1 MAEMTDTFTPEQQKR
16 LVAFEITA
24 EDLNLVR
31 AEAGALEGP
40 LPQLLTD
47 LHGTFAAWPE
57 IQRALMDPKVHAVR
71 VGHWQRVVS
80 CRLGSGFQESAE
92 ALASAFYDN
101 GVPGYAVAICHASVI
116 SAVIKRLRLD
126 ASPSK
131 GRLFGRG
138 ATARNGNLRA
148 ALTKLA
154 WLDLEVLLETYAKA
168 EQVSRAAAL
177 QGMAETI
184 ESEAAAAVAKVSSLT
199 AELGVTA
206 KAMSGTAAKTGAN
219 AAKAAGAADQT
230 LRTAEDVAAAADQLT
245 DAVVEI
251 TKQVTNSRGVAE
263 TAVGAGREA
272 QASIKSLSQQA
283 ENIGQVARI
292 IADIAGRTNLLALN
306 ATIEAARAGEA
317 GKGFAVVASEVK
329 QLATQTAKST
339 EEIGRQITAV
349 QQATLAAAKAVDH
362 IVATVGEMECISTSV
377 AAAVEQQSASTSEI
391 ARNMA
396 ATASAARLMSAQTS
410 SVQQAAQ
417 ETDAQAATV
426 QGTSA
431 VLEKEVQGLR
441 HTVIR
446 VVRTSTSDVNR
457 RTARRVSVDLAGQAS
472 LDSGK
477 VLSVR
482 ISDLSLNGARLHTDE
497 RLLPGASGTLLLS
510 GMHLPFTVRTSHGDD
525 SYGALIVAEER
536 QKQALSL
543 LIQRDEGSRA
553 A

>member
-1 MAEMTDTFTPEQQKR
+1 MTGTFTPEQQKR
-16 LVAFEITA
+16 LVAFEITPA
-24 EDLNLVR
+24 DLDVIR
-31 AEAGALEGP
+31 TQAGP
-40 LPQLLTD
+40 LEASLPKLLTD
-47 LHGTFAAWPE
+47 LHGTFSAWPE

-71 VGHWQRVVS
+71 VRHWQRVVT
-80 CRLGSGFQESAE
+80 CQLGSGFQESAE
-92 ALASAFYDN
+92 GLASAFYDN
-101 GVPGYAVAICHASVI
+101 SVPGYAVAICHASVI
-116 SAVIKRLRLD
+116 SAVIKRLGLD
-126 ASPSK
+126 TGSSK
-131 GRLFGRG
+131 GGFFAKGK
-138 ATARNGNLRA
+138 AARNATLRA

-168 EQVSRAAAL
+168 EQISRAAAL
-177 QGMAETI
+177 RGMAETI

-199 AELGVTA
+199 TELGVTA

-230 LRTAEDVAAAADQLT
+230 LRTAEEVAAAADQLT

-263 TAVGAGREA
+263 TAVGAGRDA

-339 EEIGRQITAV
+339 EEIGRQISAV
-349 QQATLAAAKAVDH
+349 QQATIAAAKAVDH

-446 VVRTSTSDVNR
+446 VVRTSTDDVNR
-457 RTARRVSVDLAGQAS
+457 RTAKRVTVDLSGQAS
-472 LDSGK
+472 LGGGK
-477 VLSVR
+477 AFNVR
-482 ISDLSLNGARLHTDE
+482 ISDLSLSGARLCTSE
-497 RLLPGASGTLLLS
+497 RLLPGAKGTLLLS
-510 GMHLPFTVRTSHGDD
+510 GMQLPFTVRTSHGEDT
-525 SYGALIVAEER
+525 YGVEIAADER
-536 QKQALSL
+536 QRQALAL
-543 LIQRDEGSRA
+543 LIQRDEGGRA